1 VGRPDERVTNI
12 SLIGIELHFVH
23 CFTKFMHSLT
33 VFRMKKVQGIA
44 KIAVLLFS
52 MTLAGCFVA
61 YRAGALQGSKD
72 GGADNSAIMPSSK
85 SMALPPSD
93 IAPAA
98 APPTD
103 EQLMGSSKSGKV
115 FTVDSPRKALPVQP
129 SDTWMGSSKNDGI
142 FEPNPKN
149 PESIPNN
156 NQSLQEQTRPVIH
169 KEPEGFI
176 GSSKSGEIFRPK
188 ANEAAPAKADTVK
201 LRTLPSDDDD
211 FMGSS
216 KSAPIFRP
224 RPDTNK
230 PKNVPNNPPK

>member
-1 VGRPDERVTNI
+1 
-12 SLIGIELHFVH
+12 
-23 CFTKFMHSLT
+23 MHSLKL
-33 VFRMKKVQGIA
+33 FRMKKVQGIV
-44 KIAVLLFS
+44 KVAVLLSS

-72 GGADNSAIMPSSK
+72 GGISNSSMMSSSK
-85 SMALPPSD
+85 SMALPPGHV
-93 IAPAA
+93 APADS
-98 APPTD
+98 PTVD

-115 FTVDSPRKALPVQP
+115 FTLDSPRKALPVQ
-129 SDTWMGSSKNDGI
+129 DDNTWMGSSKSDGV
-142 FEPNPKN
+142 FEPV
-149 PESIPNN
+149 PEGRDKASNDS
-156 NQSLQEQTRPVIH
+156 QVTQQQERSVIH
-169 KEPEGFI
+169 KEPAGFI

-188 ANEAAPAKADTVK
+188 ANEAAPAKVDTVK
-201 LRTLPSDDDD
+201 LRTFPSDDDD